1 MKIKFKNFLESNHQP
16 RIMVVGDLILDE
28 YIWGSVNRI
37 SPEAPVPILDTKS
50 ENLTLGGAANVAHNL
65 IALGCEVNLVGAIG
79 RDEKGDKLLAIVEEK
94 SILSNGIFRFVHR
107 PTTSKIR
114 IIAHNQQIL
123 RIDKED
129 KRPITEET
137 ENKII
142 KFINKMIPD
151 MDIVICSD
159 YSKGILTEKV
169 FNAIIHRAKNSK
181 KRVLVDPKNSNF
193 EYYKG
198 ATILTP
204 NQFEVEKA
212 VPIKIQDKIDLDRAA
227 EYLLNLTH
235 AEALLITRGKDG
247 MTLYPTKEKPIDIP
261 TQAKEVFDVTGAGD
275 TVVSVLA
282 MALAIGFN
290 YQDSAWL
297 SNMAAS
303 IVVGKIGTAV
313 VTVAEINEY
322 LHEEMLNTSKSVLS
336 LEELIK
342 IVSLAKSI
350 GKTVVFTNGC
360 FDLIHGGHIEFL
372 QKAKEKGDILV
383 LGLNSDK
390 SVTALK
396 GVGRPIKTEKER
408 ANIISALKYV
418 DYITIF
424 DEETPEEIIR
434 VVRPDIL
441 VKGDDY
447 DINKIVGRD
456 IVEGYGAKVELIPI
470 VKGLSTTN
478 IVEKIIKNYKKEE
491 ITQNPTQ
498 TISVDKN

>member
-1 MKIKFKNFLESNHQP
+1 MKKKFKAFLKSDYRP
-16 RIMVVGDLILDE
+16 RIMVIGDLILDE
-28 YIWGSVNRI
+28 YIWGSVSRI
-37 SPEAPVPILDTKS
+37 SPEAPLPILETKS
-50 ENLTLGGAANVAHNL
+50 ENLTLGGAANVANNL
-65 IALGCEVNLVGAIG
+65 VAIGCKVHLVGAIG
-79 RDEKGDKLLAIVEEK
+79 NDEKGDKLLSLIEEK
-94 SILSNGIFRFVHR
+94 KISSKGIFRFVYR

-114 IIAHNQQIL
+114 VIGHNQQIL

-129 KRPITEET
+129 NRPITEET

-142 KFINKMIPD
+142 KFINKTLPD

-159 YSKGILTEKV
+159 YRKGILTEKV
-169 FNAIIHRAKNSK
+169 FSATTHRANNSK
-181 KRVLVDPKNSNF
+181 KRVLVDPKSSNF
-193 EYYKG
+193 ELYRG
-198 ATILTP
+198 ATIITP

-235 AEALLITRGKDG
+235 AEVILITRGKDG
-247 MTLYPTKEKPIDIP
+247 MTLYPNKEKPIDIP

-275 TVVSVLA
+275 TVVSILA

-297 SNMAAS
+297 SNIAAS

-313 VTVAEINEY
+313 VTLPEIDEY
-322 LHEEMLNTSKSVLS
+322 LHEEMLRTSKAVLN
-336 LEELIK
+336 LEELTK
-342 IVSLAKSI
+342 TVSLAKSI

-372 QKAKEKGDILV
+372 QKARAKGDLLV
-383 LGLNSDK
+383 VGLNSDK
-390 SVTALK
+390 SVKAIK
-396 GVGRPIKTEKER
+396 GNGRPIKGEKER
-408 ANIISALKYV
+408 ANIISALKSV

-424 DEETPEEIIR
+424 DETTPEEIISEI
-434 VVRPDIL
+434 RPDIL

-447 DINKIVGRD
+447 DVDEVVGRE
-456 IVEGYGAKVELIPI
+456 IVEGYGAKVELIPV

-478 IVEKIIKNYKKEE
+478 IVTKILENYKP
-491 ITQNPTQ
+491 N
-498 TISVDKN
+498 

>member
-1 MKIKFKNFLESNHQP
+1 MKAKFKAFLESDHRP
-16 RIMVVGDLILDE
+16 RIMVIGDLILDE
-28 YIWGSVNRI
+28 YIWGSVSRI
-37 SPEAPVPILDTKS
+37 SPEAPVPILETKS
-50 ENLTLGGAANVAHNL
+50 ENLALGGAANVANNL
-65 IALGCEVNLVGAIG
+65 VAIGCEVFLVGAIG
-79 RDEKGDKLLAIVEEK
+79 NDEKGDKLLSLIEEK
-94 SILSNGIFRFVHR
+94 KISSKGIFRFVHR

-114 IIAHNQQIL
+114 VVGHNQQIL

-129 KRPITEET
+129 NRPITEET

-142 KFINKMIPD
+142 KFINKTLPD

-159 YSKGILTEKV
+159 YRKGILTEKV
-169 FNAIIHRAKNSK
+169 FSATTHRANNSK
-181 KRVLVDPKNSNF
+181 KRVLVDPKSSNF
-193 EYYKG
+193 ELYRG
-198 ATILTP
+198 ATIITP

-235 AEALLITRGKDG
+235 AEVILITRGKDG
-247 MTLYPTKEKPIDIP
+247 MTLYPNKEKPIDIP

-275 TVVSVLA
+275 TVVSILA

-313 VTVAEINEY
+313 VTLPEIDEY
-322 LHEEMLNTSKSVLS
+322 LHEEMLRTSKAVLN
-336 LEELIK
+336 LEELTK
-342 IVSLAKSI
+342 TVSLAKSV

-372 QKAKEKGDILV
+372 QKARAKGDLLV
-383 LGLNSDK
+383 VGLNSDK
-390 SVTALK
+390 SVKAIK
-396 GVGRPIKTEKER
+396 GNGRPIKGEKER
-408 ANIISALKYV
+408 ANIISALKFV

-424 DEETPEEIIR
+424 DETTPEEIISEI
-434 VVRPDIL
+434 RPDIL

-447 DINKIVGRD
+447 DVNEVVGRE
-456 IVEGYGAKVELIPI
+456 IVEGYGAKVELIPV

-478 IVEKIIKNYKKEE
+478 IVTKILKNYKP
-491 ITQNPTQ
+491 N
-498 TISVDKN
+498 

>member
-1 MKIKFKNFLESNHQP
+1 MKKKFKKFLDSDHQS
-16 RIMVVGDLILDE
+16 RILVVGDLILDE

-37 SPEAPVPILDTKS
+37 SPEAPVPILETKS
-50 ENLTLGGAANVAHNL
+50 ENLALGGAANVANNL
-65 IALGCEVNLVGAIG
+65 VALGCEVHLVGAIG
-79 RDEKGDKLLAIVEEK
+79 QDEKGDKLLTLIEDK
-94 SILSNGIFRFVHR
+94 NISSKGIFRFVHR

-114 IIAHNQQIL
+114 IIAHNQQVL

-129 KRPITEET
+129 NRPITEET

-142 KFINKMIPD
+142 KFINKTLPD

-159 YSKGILTEKV
+159 YRKGILTEKV
-169 FNAIIHRAKNSK
+169 FNAITHRAKNAK
-181 KRVLVDPKNSNF
+181 KRVIVDPKSSNF
-193 EYYKG
+193 ELYKG
-198 ATILTP
+198 ATVITP

-212 VPIKIQDKIDLDRAA
+212 APIKIQDKIDLDRAA

-235 AEALLITRGKDG
+235 AESLLVTRGKDG
-247 MTLYPTKEKPIDIP
+247 MTLYPNKEKPVDIP
-261 TQAKEVFDVTGAGD
+261 THAKEVFDVTGAGD

-282 MALAIGFN
+282 MALSAGFN
-290 YQDSAWL
+290 YPDSAWL

-303 IVVGKIGTAV
+303 IVVGKVGTAI
-313 VTVAEINEY
+313 VTLNEINEY
-322 LHEEMLNTSKSVLS
+322 LQEEMLRTSQSVLK
-336 LEELIK
+336 LEELNK

-372 QKAKEKGDILV
+372 QKAREKGDLLV
-383 LGLNSDK
+383 VGLNSDK
-390 SVTALK
+390 SVKSIK
-396 GVGRPIKTEKER
+396 GAGRPIKTEKER

-424 DEETPEEIIR
+424 DETTPEEIIR
-434 VVRPDIL
+434 EVRPDIL

-447 DINKIVGRD
+447 AMGEVVGRE
-456 IVEGYGAKVELIPI
+456 IVEGYGARVELIPI

-478 IVEKIIKNYKKEE
+478 IVTKILENQKSN
-491 ITQNPTQ
+491 
-498 TISVDKN
+498 

>member
-1 MKIKFKNFLESNHQP
+1 MKTKFKAFLKSDYRP

-28 YIWGSVNRI
+28 YIWGSVSRI
-37 SPEAPVPILDTKS
+37 SPEAPVPILETKS
-50 ENLTLGGAANVAHNL
+50 ENLTLGGAANVANNL
-65 IALGCEVNLVGAIG
+65 VALGCEVHLVGAIG
-79 RDEKGDKLLAIVEEK
+79 HDEKGDKLLSLIEEK
-94 SILSNGIFRFVHR
+94 KISSKGIFRFVYR

-114 IIAHNQQIL
+114 VIGHNQQIL

-129 KRPITEET
+129 NRPITEET

-142 KFINKMIPD
+142 KFINKTLPD

-159 YSKGILTEKV
+159 YRKGILTEKV
-169 FNAIIHRAKNSK
+169 FSATTHRANNSK
-181 KRVLVDPKNSNF
+181 KRVLVDPKSSNF
-193 EYYKG
+193 ELYRG
-198 ATILTP
+198 ATIITP
-204 NQFEVEKA
+204 NQFEVEEA

-235 AEALLITRGKDG
+235 AKAILITRGKDG
-247 MTLYPTKEKPIDIP
+247 MTLYPNKEKPIDIP

-275 TVVSVLA
+275 TVVSILA

-313 VTVAEINEY
+313 VTLPEIDEY
-322 LHEEMLNTSKSVLS
+322 LHEEMLRTSKAVLN
-336 LEELIK
+336 LEELTK
-342 IVSLAKSI
+342 TVSLAKSV

-372 QKAKEKGDILV
+372 QKARAKGDLLV
-383 LGLNSDK
+383 VGLNSDK
-390 SVTALK
+390 SVKAIK
-396 GVGRPIKTEKER
+396 GNGRPIKGEKER
-408 ANIISALKYV
+408 ANIISALKSV
-418 DYITIF
+418 DYITVF
-424 DEETPEEIIR
+424 DETTPEKIISEI
-434 VVRPDIL
+434 RPDIL

-447 DINKIVGRD
+447 DVDEVVGRE
-456 IVEGYGAKVELIPI
+456 IVEGYGAKVELIPV

-478 IVEKIIKNYKKEE
+478 IVTKILKNYKP
-491 ITQNPTQ
+491 N
-498 TISVDKN
+498 

>member
-1 MKIKFKNFLESNHQP
+1 MKTKFKNFLDNDHQP

-28 YIWGSVNRI
+28 YIWGSVSRI
-37 SPEAPVPILDTKS
+37 SPEAPVPILETKS
-50 ENLTLGGAANVAHNL
+50 ENLTLGGAANVANNL
-65 IALGCEVNLVGAIG
+65 VALGCEVHLVGAIG
-79 RDEKGDKLLAIVEEK
+79 NDEKGDKLLSLIEDK
-94 SILSNGIFRFVHR
+94 KISSKGIFRFVYR

-114 IIAHNQQIL
+114 VIGHNQQIL

-129 KRPITEET
+129 NRPITEET

-142 KFINKMIPD
+142 NFINKTLPG

-159 YSKGILTEKV
+159 YRKGILTEKV
-169 FNAIIHRAKNSK
+169 FSAITHRAKNSK
-181 KRVLVDPKNSNF
+181 KRIIVDPKGSNF
-193 EYYKG
+193 ELYQG
-198 ATILTP
+198 ASIITP
-204 NQFEVEKA
+204 NQLEVEKA

-235 AEALLITRGKDG
+235 AESILITRGKDG
-247 MTLYPTKEKPIDIP
+247 MTLYPNKENPIDIP
-261 TQAKEVFDVTGAGD
+261 THAKEVFDVTGAGD

-282 MALAIGFN
+282 MALSIGFN

-313 VTVAEINEY
+313 VTLSEIDEY
-322 LHEEMLNTSKSVLS
+322 LHEEMLRTSKSVLN
-336 LEELIK
+336 LEELTK
-342 IVSLAKSI
+342 TVSLAKSV

-372 QKAKEKGDILV
+372 QKAREKGDLLIV
-383 LGLNSDK
+383 GLNSDESVK
-390 SVTALK
+390 SIK
-396 GVGRPIKTEKER
+396 GNDRPIKTQKER
-408 ANIISALKYV
+408 ANIISALKSV

-424 DEETPEEIIR
+424 NETTPEEIIR
-434 VVRPDIL
+434 QVRPDIL

-447 DINKIVGRD
+447 NKDEVAGRE

-478 IVEKIIKNYKKEE
+478 IVTKILENHKSN
-491 ITQNPTQ
+491 
-498 TISVDKN
+498 